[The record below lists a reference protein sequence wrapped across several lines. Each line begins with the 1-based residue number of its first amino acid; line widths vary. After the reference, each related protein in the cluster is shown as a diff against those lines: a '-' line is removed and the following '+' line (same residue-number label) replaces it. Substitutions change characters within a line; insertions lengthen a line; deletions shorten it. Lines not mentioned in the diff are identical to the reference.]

1 MKVWISRVEL
11 SRFRAAMVFMMLGYD
26 TSMKIPMMPR
36 TIRTSMRVK
45 PAAVRLLDKKWR
57 SWIVLPT

>member
-1 MKVWISRVEL
+1 
-11 SRFRAAMVFMMLGYD
+11 MVFMMLGYD
-26 TSMKIPMMPR
+26 TSMKMPMMPR

-45 PAAVRLLDKKWR
+45 PAAARRLDKKWC